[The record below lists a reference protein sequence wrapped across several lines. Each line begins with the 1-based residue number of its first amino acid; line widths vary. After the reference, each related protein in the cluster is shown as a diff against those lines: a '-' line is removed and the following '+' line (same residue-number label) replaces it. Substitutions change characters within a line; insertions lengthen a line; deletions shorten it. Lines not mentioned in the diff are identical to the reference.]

1 MRFTDNRFNEN
12 DDFEDFRRYE
22 EYQRQKDMNVLRGI
36 GGFFVKLYLKVF
48 IYFTTYL
55 MLAIVL
61 QRVTDMQDGVT
72 YLISMFLA
80 FFVFKI
86 EYVKNYPGKSLLT
99 LCFLFFLVFIAFD
112 S

>member
-1 MRFTDNRFNEN
+1 MRFSGNKFSDN

-36 GGFFVKLYLKVF
+36 GGFFAKLYLKVF
-48 IYFTTYL
+48 IYLTTYL

-72 YLISMFLA
+72 YLVSMFLA

-86 EYVKNYPGKSLLT
+86 PYVKVYPGKSLLT
-99 LCFLFFLVFIAFD
+99 RCFLFFLLFVAFG

>member
-1 MRFTDNRFNEN
+1 MRFTDNRFNES

-22 EYQRQKDMNVLRGI
+22 EYQRQKDMNLLRGI
-36 GGFFVKLYLKVF
+36 GGFFTKLYLKVF

-72 YLISMFLA
+72 CLISMFLA

-99 LCFLFFLVFIAFD
+99 LCFLFFLVFVAFD